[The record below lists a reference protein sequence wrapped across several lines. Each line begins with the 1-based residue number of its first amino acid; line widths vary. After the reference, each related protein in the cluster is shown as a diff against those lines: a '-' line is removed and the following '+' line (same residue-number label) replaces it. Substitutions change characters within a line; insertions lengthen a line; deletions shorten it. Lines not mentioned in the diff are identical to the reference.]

1 MIEEH
6 VRLMGGAGRGLDA
19 DITRDEPSHIHLPR
33 RRRTVRLDDRG
44 NIVGRSARVGDEEL
58 APSSDP

>member
-6 VRLMGGAGRGLDA
+6 VRFSAGAGRGLDA
-19 DITRDEPSHIHLPR
+19 DFTRDEPSHIHLPR

-44 NIVGRSARVGDEEL
+44 HIVGRGVGDEDRAQATER
-58 APSSDP
+58 

>member
-44 NIVGRSARVGDEEL
+44 NIVGRSARGGDEDL
-58 APSSDP
+58 SPSTDR